1 MSADRVP
8 RASERIE
15 EGARWVDVALREL
28 DRESDVFHA
37 NQERCRQVLGSFL
50 LRLQV
55 LSIPSGTPDVA
66 AHEIQLFEAAFRDTV
81 RVAEEAY
88 RAAAARRCSC
98 QKPVESRPSPN

>member
-66 AHEIQLFEAAFRDTV
+66 AHEIQRCEAAFRDAV
-81 RVAEEAY
+81 RGAEGAD

-98 QKPVESRPSPN
+98 HEAADWCAT